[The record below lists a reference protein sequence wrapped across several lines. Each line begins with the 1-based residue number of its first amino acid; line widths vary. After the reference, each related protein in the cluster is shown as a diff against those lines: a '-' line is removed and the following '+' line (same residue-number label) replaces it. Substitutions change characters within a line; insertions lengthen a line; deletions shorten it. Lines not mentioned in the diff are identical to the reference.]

1 MLKYIPTPAQLRR
14 WKNEITILI
23 ATLMGGLIALQE
35 VVEPLAEL
43 HPGLKGVSVLIAG
56 LIQRWNAYGKETVEI
71 DLPALAEPV
80 GDV

>member
-1 MLKYIPTPAQLRR
+1 MLKYIPTPAQLKR

-43 HPGLKGVSVLIAG
+43 HPGFKGISVLIAG
-56 LIQRWNAYGKETVEI
+56 LVQRWNAYGKETIEV
-71 DLPALAEPV
+71 DLVAMEEPV